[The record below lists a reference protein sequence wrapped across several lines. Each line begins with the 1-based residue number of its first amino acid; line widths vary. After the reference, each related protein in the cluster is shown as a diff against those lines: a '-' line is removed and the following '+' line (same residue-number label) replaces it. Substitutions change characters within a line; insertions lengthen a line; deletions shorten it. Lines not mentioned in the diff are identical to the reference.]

1 MQTTERT
8 THTQPTHTGR
18 GIRRLAV
25 VACIGALALVACG
38 SDEESAQDQYC
49 QAGADL
55 KSSLASLIDLDL
67 LASGTDGLNEAIE
80 QVSDDVDALRD
91 SASNATVDDVEA
103 LQASVN
109 GLKDA
114 ISTLGGNL
122 SSANVTAVSDAIG
135 AVSASAQAVTSTLSD
150 C

>member
-1 MQTTERT
+1 MQITERT
-8 THTQPTHTGR
+8 THTGTTRTGH

-25 VACIGALALVACG
+25 VACIGVLTLGACG

-55 KSSLASLIDLDL
+55 KSSLASLVDLDL

-91 SASNATVDDVEA
+91 SASDATVDEVDA
-103 LQASVN
+103 LQASVD

-114 ISTLGGNL
+114 ISTLGGDL
-122 SSANVTAVSDAIG
+122 SSDNATAVRDAIG